1 MTVRCLILLLLF
13 PTFSFG
19 QQQFYGTRVSG
30 LSLSGAA
37 TESDLQFIPLH
48 RGDTLTPTN
57 VRDSIQALYNTG
69 RYSYI
74 EVDAVR
80 ADAGG
85 TQVTFR
91 VRPYYFFSTFRLEP
105 ENLLDRSISGFFRLP

>member
-30 LSLSGAA
+30 LSLSGSA

-74 EVDAVR
+74 EVAATP
-80 ADAGG
+80 ADGG
-85 TQVTFR
+85 IQVTFR
-91 VRPYYFFSTFRLEP
+91 VRPYYFFSTFRLQP
-105 ENLLDRSISGFFRLP
+105 ENLLDRSISG